1 MDPLSLTASI
11 IAIIGVG
18 GQAAKAVRKLAS
30 LKGAP
35 DLVLALNNEIA
46 DLHLVVAAI
55 QDVFKRQQTSGVP
68 FLDNRAR
75 EINVDA
81 NVTNSLAQAN
91 EKVTELDALY
101 KRFNISISGTNI
113 KFNKATWLREQKRVK
128 RMQEDIKNVRLKLA
142 AALGVLNSY
151 VLFTL

>member
-35 DLVLALNNEIA
+35 DLILALNNEIT
-46 DLHLVVAAI
+46 DIHLVVVAI
-55 QDVFKRQQTSGVP
+55 QDVFERQQASGVP
-68 FLDNRAR
+68 FPGNRAG
-75 EINVDA
+75 EISVDA
-81 NVTNSLAQAN
+81 SVTNSLAQAN

-101 KRFNISISGTNI
+101 KRFDMSIFGSNA
-113 KFNKATWLREQKRVK
+113 KFNRGAWLREQKRV
-128 RMQEDIKNVRLKLA
+128 RQMQEDIKNVRLKLA
-142 AALGVLNSY
+142 AALGVLSS
-151 VLFTL
+151 